1 VGHYSRQVSAN
12 TTRYYWYPGD
22 KREWYRALTAVG
34 VGIALYVAFMLLH
47 CGILAAT
54 VIGASAATLLAG
66 VNFGRRDA
74 RALAEVADP
83 GLSVRRAR
91 RAALGYSGR
100 AAWRGIAQGAGYAL
114 ASILVADLPAR
125 GVLADWVLPLV
136 PGVAGALGHQMGLLA
151 GRMVRVAAAPSADA
165 RRRRLV
171 AARPTV

>member
-22 KREWYRALTAVG
+22 KREWYRALTAVAVG
-34 VGIALYVAFMLLH
+34 VSLSIAFVLLR

-54 VIGASAATLLAG
+54 VIGASATVLLAG

-74 RALAEVADP
+74 RALAQVPDP
-83 GLSVRRAR
+83 GLSPRRAR

-100 AAWRGIAQGAGYAL
+100 AAWRALAQGAGCAF
-114 ASILVADLPAR
+114 AAVLVANLPAR

-136 PGVAGALGHQMGLLA
+136 PGIAGALGHQMGLLA
-151 GRMVRVAAAPSADA
+151 GRMVRVSSAPSAGD

-171 AARPTV
+171 PARPTV